1 MSLTMILFCHMLAF
15 ETGFILDLF
24 LGDPHWLYHPVRLIG
39 KLVLHYD
46 NKFFGSRDQVSI
58 HSPGLKRFLGFYTV
72 AVVCL
77 CTVAVCFFLLFI
89 SYKICLSAGLIVE
102 SFMTY
107 QVIALKSLKVE
118 SMKVYYEIK
127 GHSLTGARKAVS
139 MIVGRDTENLDEE
152 GVIKAAVE
160 TVAENT
166 SDGVIAPLFYL
177 ALGGPILGFLYK
189 AINTMDSMIGYKD
202 QRYVD
207 FGRFAAKLDDLVNF
221 IPSRI
226 SAGLM
231 IFCCVFLGGNFSA
244 RGAARIFLR
253 DRLKHASPNSAQTE
267 SVAAGALGI
276 RLAGPA
282 SYNGVVE
289 PKEYIGDSL
298 RPVENEDIKRSCRL
312 MYASSI
318 LCAQLLCL
326 VILILFGVSYA
337 RG

>member
-1 MSLTMILFCHMLAF
+1 MNLQMILFCHMLAF

-46 NKFFGSRDQVSI
+46 NRFLGSRDQVST
-58 HSPGLKRFLGFYTV
+58 HSPGLKRFFGFYTV
-72 AVVCL
+72 VAVCL
-77 CTVAVCFFLLFI
+77 CTVAVCFFLLLI
-89 SYKICLSAGLIVE
+89 SYKICLCAGLIVE

-152 GVIKAAVE
+152 GVIRATVE

-177 ALGGPILGFLYK
+177 ALGGPIFGFLYK

-207 FGRFAAKLDDLVNF
+207 FGRFAAKLDDIVNF

-226 SAGLM
+226 SALAM
-231 IFCCVFLGGNFSA
+231 ILSCIFLGRDFSTRRA
-244 RGAARIFLR
+244 FRIFIR

-267 SVAAGALGI
+267 SVAAGALGL

-289 PKEYIGDSL
+289 PKEYIGDSI
-298 RPVENEDIKRSCRL
+298 RSVENEDIRRSCRL
-312 MYASSI
+312 MYSCSFI
-318 LCAQLLCL
+318 CAELFFAA
-326 VILILFGVSYA
+326 ILIFFGVVYA
-337 RG
+337 RR